1 MAILTPTGPS
11 TPIVVGEGVR
21 TFRFTGGA
29 CGADDTIKIATGSR
43 AGVPISFV
51 KVAVTGGGVTRIDP
65 EFHRQGETLSA
76 ATRLWEFEWP
86 ASKTPGTHVDGAMA
100 AYMIPVDAS
109 GDVYLR
115 PQPDGTG
122 TAYDVTIMVGSGVR

>member
-1 MAILTPTGPS
+1 MAILTPT
-11 TPIVVGEGVR
+11 TNPIVVGEGVR
-21 TFRFTGGA
+21 EFTFTGGA
-29 CGADDTIKIATGSR
+29 CGPNDTIKIATGSR
-43 AGVPISFV
+43 AGVAISFV

-76 ATRLWEFEWP
+76 ATRLWEYEWP
-86 ASKTPGTHVDGAMA
+86 ASKTPGTHVDGAIP
-100 AYMIPVDAS
+100 AYMIPVGSS

-122 TAYDVTIMVGSGVR
+122 TAYDVTILIGGGR